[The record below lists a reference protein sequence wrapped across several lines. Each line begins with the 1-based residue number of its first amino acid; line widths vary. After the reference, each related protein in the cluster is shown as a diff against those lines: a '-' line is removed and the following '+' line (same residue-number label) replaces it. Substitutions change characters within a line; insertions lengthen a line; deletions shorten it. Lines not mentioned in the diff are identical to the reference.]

1 MAEPATK
8 PAPDATTQ
16 PAAPAPQG
24 PQMTADGRVMVRTP
38 DGMVS
43 VPAEQ
48 AERFVAEGRG
58 QLATAGDVAARADQR
73 EFGEGI
79 GNEVRTALEA
89 GADVATLGG
98 FSAATRAVGGQDA
111 ADALRK
117 RAEYSPLAKTTGELA
132 TLGTLTLA
140 TGGAFGEAAAGAA
153 ALSPA
158 GAALRAGVAAE
169 RAVSGA
175 TALSR
180 IGAMGAAGT
189 VEGVLFGAGQGVQ
202 DVARAEKYDDM
213 TAESILAHVGR
224 TAGEGALFGGFA
236 GVAAGG
242 AIESGRALIG
252 RARRAL
258 SGTGGKA
265 DDASSALARSPTDAT
280 AGSDASSASRSSAD
294 SSAVSK
300 LDGSGS
306 SKSSFDLDVS
316 ITDTVDARRPIE
328 RMRDQATAV
337 KRLEAEREV
346 WIRETTKDLTELEEA
361 TDILAERMRGGFKPQ
376 QVKRAL
382 EEMPIEN
389 FDATIS
395 EAADKVSRF
404 MELVDGMS
412 QDPLQLA
419 GLQAG
424 GGGAGALARV
434 RKGAEGA
441 IAALRGTSDEAFN
454 AMENY
459 KRLVGQARKAARSGP
474 ARESLDLHYTEIQ
487 QFLEDPRA
495 WGGASK
501 LNVDMNPGWHRKI
514 NADEIDDAFL
524 SQAPR
529 SSKADPFRQARAG
542 DTAKSAALFDAIGN
556 AAGDTRVQNLREWVE
571 AQSDFARRAEQAY
584 NLGAGSKEIVARAQK
599 ARDAIIAKLKRAERT
614 NADKRAFAELGG
626 VLNDIP
632 VTKSI
637 VVSLKGAASA
647 AADVTASATSKAAS
661 SSAASGAASSAAAAA
676 ATERMAE
683 RVARLESLRRAGDGV
698 RASLVDAGRN
708 LARGSFSAV
717 KTALPAATVT
727 LGATKAARF
736 DQAYRTA
743 TEYERD
749 PQAATRRVWNA
760 QGETG
765 RYAPQLAAAQAAK
778 IATAGEFLLSKLP
791 RHDAPSLYKED
802 RDKPPEVSTA
812 ERDEFL
818 RYWRAVNDPLSVVED
833 VADGRLSTEG
843 VETLRAVYPEIY
855 GQLQNHVLDELAQS
869 DTKPPYK
876 VRLLLGQLLDLPT
889 DSGLDADM
897 LIALQESA
905 NGSASQAIEQG
916 DGGMLS
922 PSQRSVPDMA
932 SNQMTPTQRLAA
944 R

>member
-1 MAEPATK
+1 MPEPVTK

-38 DGMVS
+38 GGLVS

-58 QLATAGDVAARADQR
+58 QLATASDVAARADQR

-98 FSAATRAVGGQDA
+98 YSAATRAIGGQES

-117 RAEYSPLAKTTGELA
+117 RAEYSPIAKTTGELA
-132 TLGTLTLA
+132 TLGALTLA
-140 TGGAFGEAAAGAA
+140 TGGAFGEAAGAAA

-169 RAVSGA
+169 RAVAGA

-180 IGAMGAAGT
+180 VGALGAAGA
-189 VEGVLFGAGQGVQ
+189 VEGVLFGAGQGIQ

-242 AIESGRALIG
+242 AIEGGRALLG

-258 SGTGGKA
+258 TAADSAAPKA
-265 DDASSALARSPTDAT
+265 SKLSSKVDDATGL
-280 AGSDASSASRSSAD
+280 
-294 SSAVSK
+294 VE
-300 LDGSGS
+300 
-306 SKSSFDLDVS
+306 
-316 ITDTVDARRPIE
+316 DTRTPVQRL
-328 RMRDQATAV
+328 RDQATAG
-337 KRLEAEREV
+337 KRLEAEREAF
-346 WIRETTKDLTELEEA
+346 IRETTADLSELAEK
-361 TDILAERMRGGFKPQ
+361 TDIITERMRGGFKPQ

-382 EEMPIEN
+382 EEVPIEN

-395 EAADKVSRF
+395 DASERLSKF
-404 MELVDGMS
+404 MEEVDGMT

-419 GLQAG
+419 GLQAN
-424 GGGAGALARV
+424 GGGAGAVARV
-434 RKGAEGA
+434 RKAAEGA
-441 IAALRGTSDEAFN
+441 IASLRGAPDEAFN

-459 KRLVGQARKAARSGP
+459 KRLVSQARKAARSGP
-474 ARESLDLHYTEIQ
+474 AREALDLHYTEMQ
-487 QFLEDPRA
+487 RFLEDPKM

-501 LNVDMNPGWHRKI
+501 LNVEINPGWHRKLG
-514 NADEIDDAFL
+514 ADEIDDAFL
-524 SQAPR
+524 SDAPR
-529 SSKADPFRQARAG
+529 SSAADPFRQARQG
-542 DTAKSAALFDAIGN
+542 DTSKTTALFDALGN
-556 AAGDTRVQNLREWVE
+556 ASGDTRVQNLREWVD
-571 AQSDFARRAEQAY
+571 AQADFVE
-584 NLGAGSKEIVARAQK
+584 
-599 ARDAIIAKLKRAERT
+599 RAERAYQLGEGSRALVADVKRAHQAIT
-614 NADKRAFAELGG
+614 KKIEQGLRTHADKRAWEELGG
-626 VLNDIP
+626 ELVEAQLP
-632 VTKSI
+632 VAFGFGGGSVKAW
-637 VVSLKGAASA
+637 KGVASA
-647 AADVTASATSKAAS
+647 VAN
-661 SSAASGAASSAAAAA
+661 
-676 ATERMAE
+676 
-683 RVARLESLRRAGDGV
+683 RVARLEGLRRASDSV
-698 RASLVDAGRN
+698 KVSLVDAGRN
-708 LARGSFSAV
+708 LARGSFKAV
-717 KTALPAATVT
+717 KAAIPAATVT
-727 LGATKAARF
+727 LGESKAVRF
-736 DQAYRTA
+736 EKAYRTA

-791 RHDAPSLYKED
+791 RHGAPSLYKED

-818 RYWRAVNDPLSVVED
+818 RYWKAVNDPLSVVED

-855 GQLQNHVLDELAQS
+855 GQLQNHVLDELATS
-869 DTKPPYK
+869 ETKPPYK

-889 DSGLDADM
+889 DPGLDADM

-905 NGSASQAIEQG
+905 GGAASQAIEQG

-922 PSQRSVPDMA
+922 PSRRSVPDMA